1 MKQWKTLTYFII
13 LNVIISA
20 CTTAAVLLI
29 WDYTHRT
36 PGQAVAQI
44 STPTSAINE
53 ATAAVMTAA
62 SRTQASLPTNTPEP
76 EIPQNVESYEVES
89 GDTLGLIADKFDVS
103 IEELVKLNQLTDANS
118 LSVGMVIYI
127 PKEQSEALPTLT
139 PQPTRTPLPTAGSGT
154 PSAPLPEAGVI
165 INSVIGVGEIATEH
179 VFVSRTGSGQLS
191 LAGWRLE
198 DEDGN
203 TFVFPQLDLFEGGA
217 VNVWTT
223 SGTPTVVD
231 LYWGQQNPVWERGEK
246 VTLQDDKGKERA
258 TYTIP

>member
-13 LNVIISA
+13 LNILVSA
-20 CTTAAVLLI
+20 CTVVAVLLI
-29 WDYTHRT
+29 WDYTHQT
-36 PGQAVAQI
+36 PTQAIAQM
-44 STPTSAINE
+44 STPTSSLNE
-53 ATAAVMTAA
+53 ATAAVLTAA
-62 SRTQASLPTNTPEP
+62 SQTQASLPSNTPEP
-76 EIPQNVESYEVES
+76 EIPQNVDAYQVES

-103 IEELVKLNQLTDANS
+103 IEELIKLNQLSDANS

-127 PKEQSEALPTLT
+127 PRESTEALPTLT
-139 PQPTRTPLPTAGSGT
+139 PQPTRTPLPAGSGT
-154 PSAPLPEAGVI
+154 PDSPLPEAGVI

-179 VFVSRTGSGQLS
+179 VFISRTGGGQLS
-191 LAGWRLE
+191 MAGWQLE

-203 TFVFPQLDLFEGGA
+203 KFAFPQLNLFEGGA

-223 SGTPTVVD
+223 SGAQTVVD

-246 VTLQDDKGKERA
+246 VTLLDDKGKERA

>member
-13 LNVIISA
+13 LNVIVSA

-36 PGQAVAQI
+36 PGEALAQI
-44 STPTSAINE
+44 SKPTNPIGE
-53 ATAAVMTAA
+53 PTAAVMTAA
-62 SRTQASLPTNTPEP
+62 SQTQASLPTSTPEP
-76 EIPQNVESYEVES
+76 EIPQNVEAYQVES

-127 PKEQSEALPTLT
+127 PREQSEALPTLT
-139 PQPTRTPLPTAGSGT
+139 TQPTRTPAPTAGSGT

-179 VFVSRTGSGQLS
+179 VFISRTGSGQLS

-203 TFVFPQLDLFEGGA
+203 TFEFPQLDLFEGGA

-223 SGTPTVVD
+223 TGTPTVVD

>member
-1 MKQWKTLTYFII
+1 M
-13 LNVIISA
+13 
-20 CTTAAVLLI
+20 
-29 WDYTHRT
+29 
-36 PGQAVAQI
+36 
-44 STPTSAINE
+44 
-53 ATAAVMTAA
+53 
-62 SRTQASLPTNTPEP
+62 
-76 EIPQNVESYEVES
+76 ES

-127 PKEQSEALPTLT
+127 PREQSDALPTLT
-139 PQPTRTPLPTAGSGT
+139 AQPTRTAAPTAGSGT

-165 INSVIGVGEIATEH
+165 VNSVIGVGEIATEH
-179 VFVSRTGSGQLS
+179 VFISRTGSGQLS

-203 TFVFPQLDLFEGGA
+203 AFGFPQLDLFEGGA

-223 SGTPTVVD
+223 AGTPTVVD

-246 VTLQDDKGKERA
+246 VTLKDDKGKERA

>member
-13 LNVIISA
+13 LNVLVSA
-20 CTTAAVLLI
+20 CVTVAVLLI
-29 WDYTHRT
+29 WDYTHRA
-36 PGQAVAQI
+36 PGQAVSQI
-44 STPTSAINE
+44 STPASTLNE

-62 SRTQASLPTNTPEP
+62 SQTQASLPTSTPELV
-76 EIPQNVESYEVES
+76 IPQNVEEYQVEY

-103 IEELVKLNQLTDANS
+103 IEKLIELNQLSDANS

-127 PKEQSEALPTLT
+127 PKDSSEPLPTLT
-139 PQPTRTPLPTAGSGT
+139 PQPTRTPVPAAGSGT
-154 PSAPLPEAGVI
+154 PAGPLPEAGVI

-179 VFVSRTGSGQLS
+179 VFISRTGSGQLS
-191 LAGWRLE
+191 MAGWRLE

-223 SGTPTVVD
+223 SGAQTVVD

-246 VTLQDDKGKERA
+246 VTLLDDKGKERA
-258 TYTIP
+258 MYTIP

>member
-1 MKQWKTLTYFII
+1 
-13 LNVIISA
+13 
-20 CTTAAVLLI
+20 
-29 WDYTHRT
+29 
-36 PGQAVAQI
+36 
-44 STPTSAINE
+44 
-53 ATAAVMTAA
+53 MTAA
-62 SRTQASLPTNTPEP
+62 SQTQASLPTSTPEP
-76 EIPQNVESYEVES
+76 EIPQNVELYQVES

-139 PQPTRTPLPTAGSGT
+139 AQPTRTAAPTAGSGT

-165 INSVIGVGEIATEH
+165 VNSVIGVGEIATEH
-179 VFVSRTGSGQLS
+179 VFISRTGSGQLS

-223 SGTPTVVD
+223 AGTPTVVD

-246 VTLQDDKGKERA
+246 VTLKDDKGKERA